1 MYNTKM
7 ENLLNEVSY
16 RLNNEDYHQTL
27 EILDVIL
34 KKVPKNYRANLY
46 KGQVCVELKEYE
58 DAVRY
63 FEEAKKVDIKT
74 FKSYN
79 LLGISY
85 HAIKQYDKAIE
96 CFNETLKI
104 TPNSFKAY
112 NLLGI
117 SYFEKK
123 GNKM

>member
-1 MYNTKM
+1 MFTIIVYGVFMYNTKM

-16 RLNNEDYHQTL
+16 RLNNV
-27 EILDVIL
+27 DVIL

-123 GNKM
+123 RLY

>member
-1 MYNTKM
+1 MFTITVYGVFMYNTKM

-85 HAIKQYDKAIE
+85 HAIKQYDKAKSPLIL
-96 CFNETLKI
+96 LKHI
-104 TPNSFKAY
+104 IC
-112 NLLGI
+112 L
-117 SYFEKK
+117 E
-123 GNKM
+123 